1 MLLQGYTK
9 EDVLEYL
16 TDDCGY
22 TPKTAER
29 YFFEAQKRA
38 TENLQEFMDQAKKV
52 AISKIL
58 SISDKAYKDNKL
70 NDSLKALDML
80 NKIFSNYAPEKVD
93 VTTDQ
98 PIEIK
103 LD

>member
-22 TPKTAER
+22 TPKTSER